1 MEGAVAANEQHPI
14 AVRRLQLDFTQEG
27 LADEVDVDPRTVQRW
42 EAGERKP
49 QPWTRPKLAK
59 VLRVTRE
66 QLDAMVD
73 WVSSGAHTLDVPA
86 DWGTAPGTGAAFR
99 EQAQSGRLEPAGRD
113 RSFYD
118 PELTPSPR
126 RQPNLPEID
135 DMHRREALRM
145 ASMVTAMLAL
155 RPTSDDSPADA
166 NFDVTDYTQ
175 FNAALWAVY
184 ASTAS
189 KAEVLPLVRTQLG
202 ILTAELERGHS
213 LAATQQ
219 IAAAASDLY
228 QLKGEIHF
236 DSNDYTLA
244 ADSYD
249 LAARN
254 GETAGDFD
262 LWACAMIRH
271 SFLSVY
277 ERRFDNAAPML
288 DLATGLARRGDNNL
302 STRYWVA
309 AVQAETFAGLGDMAA
324 CQRALDTA
332 EEVHGL
338 TGTIHNGGWLR
349 FDGSRLAEQRGS
361 CYATLGQHHMAE
373 AELTKALRHK
383 LSPRRRASVHADLAI
398 IGAHRR
404 DRDQVIAHAHTAM
417 ADAVST
423 SSDYIRRKLGGL
435 QRHLVPLLGDKQVQQ
450 LSGEIKALTPAPA
463 TR

>member
-1 MEGAVAANEQHPI
+1 MTANEQHPI

-49 QPWTRPKLAK
+49 QLWKRPKLAK

-66 QLDAMVD
+66 QLDAMVE
-73 WVSSGAHTLDVPA
+73 WVPGGALALDVAA
-86 DWGTAPGTGAAFR
+86 DWETAPGTGAVVR
-99 EQAQSGRLEPAGRD
+99 VQAPSGGQLELAGRD
-113 RSFYD
+113 RSLYD
-118 PELTPSPR
+118 PELALSPHR
-126 RQPNLPEID
+126 RPDSPEID
-135 DMHRREALRM
+135 DMHRREAIRM
-145 ASMVTAMLAL
+145 ASMVAAMLAL
-155 RPTSDDSPADA
+155 RPTVDDSLADTD
-166 NFDVTDYTQ
+166 FDVTDYTQ
-175 FNAALWAVY
+175 FNTALWTIY
-184 ASTAS
+184 ASAAS

-202 ILTAELERGHS
+202 VLTAELERGHS
-213 LAATQQ
+213 VAVTQQ

-236 DSNDYTLA
+236 DGNDYTLA

-271 SFLSVY
+271 SFLSIY
-277 ERRFDNAAPML
+277 ERRFDSAAPML
-288 DLATGLARRGDNNL
+288 DLAAGLARRGDTSL

-309 AVQAETFAGLGDMAA
+309 AVQAETFAGLGDLAA
-324 CQRALDTA
+324 CQRALDAA

-349 FDGSRLAEQRGS
+349 FDGSRLAEQRGN
-361 CYATLGQHHMAE
+361 CYATLGQHHLAE

-383 LSPRRRASVHADLAI
+383 LSMRRRASVHADLAI
-398 IGAHRR
+398 IGAHRL
-404 DRDQVIAHAHTAM
+404 DRDQVITHAHTAM
-417 ADAVST
+417 DDAVTT

-450 LSGEIKALTPAPA
+450 LSGEIKALAPAPTA
-463 TR
+463 R

>member
-1 MEGAVAANEQHPI
+1 VDAAEAGKGVDWLPGGAPALDVAAH
-14 AVRRLQLDFTQEG
+14 
-27 LADEVDVDPRTVQRW
+27 W
-42 EAGERKP
+42 E
-49 QPWTRPKLAK
+49 
-59 VLRVTRE
+59 
-66 QLDAMVD
+66 
-73 WVSSGAHTLDVPA
+73 
-86 DWGTAPGTGAAFR
+86 TAPGTSAAFR
-99 EQAQSGRLEPAGRD
+99 EQAPSGQLELAGRD
-113 RSFYD
+113 RSLHD
-118 PELTPSPR
+118 PELALGP
-126 RQPNLPEID
+126 RQPEPSEID

-145 ASMVTAMLAL
+145 ASMVAAMVAL
-155 RPTSDDSPADA
+155 RPTADDSPADA
-166 NFDVTDYTQ
+166 DVTDYTQ
-175 FNAALWAVY
+175 FNAALWTIY
-184 ASTAS
+184 ASAAS

-202 ILTAELERGHS
+202 VLTAELERGHS
-213 LAATQQ
+213 LAVTQQ
-219 IAAAASDLY
+219 IAAATSDLY

-236 DSNDYTLA
+236 DGNDYTLA

-288 DLATGLARRGDNNL
+288 DLAAGLARRGDSSL

-309 AVQAETFAGLGDMAA
+309 AVQAETFAGLGDLAS

-361 CYATLGQHHMAE
+361 CYATLGQHHLAE

-383 LSPRRRASVHADLAI
+383 LSLRRRASVHADLAI

-417 ADAVST
+417 ADAVTT

-450 LSGEIKALTPAPA
+450 LSGEIKALAPAPTA
-463 TR
+463 R

>member
-1 MEGAVAANEQHPI
+1 MTANEQHPI

-42 EAGERKP
+42 EAGECKP
-49 QPWTRPKLAK
+49 QPWTRPKLTK

-73 WVSSGAHTLDVPA
+73 WAPGGARALDVAA
-86 DWGTAPGTGAAFR
+86 DWETAPGTSVAFR
-99 EQAQSGRLEPAGRD
+99 EQAPSGQLEPAGRG
-113 RSFYD
+113 RSLYD
-118 PELTPSPR
+118 PELAPGPR
-126 RQPNLPEID
+126 RRPDPPEID

-145 ASMVTAMLAL
+145 ASMVAAMLAL

-166 NFDVTDYTQ
+166 DFDVTDYTR
-175 FNAALWAVY
+175 FNAALWTVY
-184 ASTAS
+184 ASAAS
-189 KAEVLPLVRTQLG
+189 KGEVLPLVRTQLG

-213 LAATQQ
+213 LAVTQQ

-236 DSNDYTLA
+236 DGNDYTLA

-254 GETAGDFD
+254 GEAAGDFD

-288 DLATGLARRGDNNL
+288 ELAAGLARRGDSDL

-309 AVQAETFAGLGDMAA
+309 AVQAEAFAGLGDVAA

-332 EEVHGL
+332 EEVHDM

-361 CYATLGQHHMAE
+361 CYATLGQHHLAE

-383 LSPRRRASVHADLAI
+383 LPCAAAPACTPTWRSSALS
-398 IGAHRR
+398 
-404 DRDQVIAHAHTAM
+404 
-417 ADAVST
+417 DAT
-423 SSDYIRRKLGGL
+423 
-435 QRHLVPLLGDKQVQQ
+435 
-450 LSGEIKALTPAPA
+450 EIKSSPTRTPPWP
-463 TR
+463 TP